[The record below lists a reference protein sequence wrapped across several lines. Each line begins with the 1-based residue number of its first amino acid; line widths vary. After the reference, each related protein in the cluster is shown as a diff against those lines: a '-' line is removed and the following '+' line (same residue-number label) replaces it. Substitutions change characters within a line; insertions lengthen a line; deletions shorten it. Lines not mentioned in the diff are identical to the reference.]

1 MEYTRIDL
9 FWIFIVYSFA
19 GWCAGVIANAMR
31 RKRFINTG
39 FLNLPICPVYGGIG
53 VAYCIFLPELKHRIF
68 FLFLGGAVVA
78 FLVIVITGV
87 ILEKVFNRKWWD
99 YSQARFQFQGYLNY
113 LHLLFFGA
121 AAVASIWFINP
132 LILDLIHML
141 PDKVETVLEICL
153 GLLVLTDVVFC
164 VATVTQMHRSA
175 VQAAFFDYV
184 QNFTEDFGNALT
196 RRVQRRMTKAYPNI
210 QLGKILEVLKPKEKA
225 TVFAQG
231 CSFYKLVWMFII
243 GAVGGV
249 AVETV
254 FCRFTMGEWMSRSS
268 FVWGPFS
275 IVWGFGCSFLTALLY
290 RYRDKSDRYIFFYG
304 TVLGGFYEYACS
316 VLSERIFGTVF
327 WDYSEIPFN
336 LGGRINLLYCFFWG
350 IAAVVWIKILYPRF
364 SRWIEK
370 IPMKPGKIITW
381 CAVVF
386 LTVDMIMSALA
397 LYRYNDRLT
406 HPEPDNALEA
416 FLDQHFDD
424 QRMEKVY
431 PNAKVQGA
439 DGTWEKMNEMNK

>member
-39 FLNLPICPVYGGIG
+39 FLNLPICPVYGVIG

-275 IVWGFGCSFLTALLY
+275 IVWGLAIALVTVMLY
-290 RYRDKSDRYIFFYG
+290 RYKDRSSMFLFLTG
-304 TVLGGFYEYACS
+304 TVLGGAYEYLCS
-316 VLSERIFGTVF
+316 VMTELMFGTVF
-327 WDYSEIPFN
+327 WDYSKIPFN

-350 IAAVVWIKILYPRF
+350 FAAVIWFKALYPKF
-364 SRWIEK
+364 SDWIEK
-370 IPMKPGKIITW
+370 IPKRFGKLITW
-381 CAVVF
+381 VVIIFMVCNMAVSF
-386 LTVDMIMSALA
+386 LA
-397 LYRYNDRLT
+397 LVRQDERSRGIAAEHTWQQVMDEKYDD
-406 HPEPDNALEA
+406 EKLE
-416 FLDQHFDD
+416 
-424 QRMEKVY
+424 KIY
-431 PNAKVQGA
+431 PNAIKVE
-439 DGTWEKMNEMNK
+439 T

>member
-1 MEYTRIDL
+1 MNYSWNDL
-9 FWIFIVYSFA
+9 FWIFVVYSFA
-19 GWCAGVIANAMR
+19 GWCAGVVANALR

-39 FLNLPICPVYGGIG
+39 FLNLPICPVYGVIG
-53 VAYCIFLPELKHRIF
+53 AAYCIFLPELKDNLF
-68 FLFLGGAVVA
+68 FLFLGGGVVA

-99 YSQARFQFQGYLNY
+99 YSQARFQFQGYLNFV
-113 LHLLFFGA
+113 HLLFFGA
-121 AAVASIWFINP
+121 AAVFCIRFANP
-132 LILDLIHML
+132 LLLDVVHML
-141 PDKVETVLEICL
+141 PDKIEMVLEICL

-164 VATVTQMHRSA
+164 IATVTQMHRSA
-175 VQAAFFDYV
+175 AQAVFFDYV

-196 RRVQRRMTKAYPNI
+196 RRVQKRMTKAYPNI

-231 CSFYKLVWMFII
+231 CSFYKLVWMFIL

-249 AVETV
+249 VVETL

-290 RYRDKSDRYIFFYG
+290 RYRDRSDRYIFMYG
-304 TVLGGFYEYACS
+304 TILGGFYEYACS

-327 WDYSEIPFN
+327 WYYSEIPFN

-350 IAAVVWIKILYPRF
+350 IAAVIWIKLLYPRI
-364 SRWIEK
+364 SGWIERIPK
-370 IPMKPGKIITW
+370 IAGYIATW
-381 CAVVF
+381 LLVVF
-386 LTVDMIMSALA
+386 MTADILVSSAA
-397 LYRYNDRLT
+397 LVRY
-406 HPEPDNALEA
+406 
-416 FLDQHFDD
+416 DQRSGGPAASSGWEQVIDENFDD
-424 QRMEKVY
+424 SRMKQIY
-431 PNAKVQGA
+431 PNAKQR
-439 DGTWEKMNEMNK
+439 